1 MNRNVKIKQH
11 DYTDC
16 GATCIA
22 SIAAFYNKKLPLSKI
37 RQMTSTDKQGA
48 NVLGLIEAAEQL
60 DFLAKGVKA
69 LSPAGEKLFEPLHK
83 IPLPAIAHVTVRENF
98 LHYVVIY
105 KVTEKYIEIMEI
117 L

>member
-16 GATCIA
+16 GATCIV

-48 NVLGLIEAAEQL
+48 NVYELPYKNGQMDGVAKEYYPSGKIKIEEPYKNGQI
-60 DFLAKGVKA
+60 DGVAKAYDESGK
-69 LSPAGEKLFEPLHK
+69 
-83 IPLPAIAHVTVRENF
+83 
-98 LHYVVIY
+98 VIQ
-105 KVTEKYIEIMEI
+105 
-117 L
+117 